1 MNSIPDVADWRRLVL
16 DGWPAVTASDLLQNG
31 QAIWSAEGLTPPN
44 DDEAIAMAAM
54 GRLVRY
60 GQSIAV
66 NLPLSRDATLPRL
79 AFYLHRLRLDA
90 AQGLVRSTWLNR
102 VEMAQRHDLLVFGRP
117 RRMLRDF
124 VTSTVMR
131 PVLVDVNKSL
141 DRVEFQRTL
150 LVNGH
155 GDLLSILE
163 MLEQQ
168 SQPFAI
174 VVDVSAQG
182 CDENAVAL
190 IRTLPTLF
198 PKVPIVAFGFTGQ
211 VLEQPL
217 GLHSWNVRLADGV
230 PLTRTPRLP
239 NAKVVELVA
248 PRDSV
253 MNTFVK
259 RLGFLIWNLKRMVE
273 ETGGRSPEFTALLAV
288 DRALRCL
295 NVPLAAHEEG
305 TARCA
310 RGGRFAVRS
319 IESWLEIASRMR
331 GRRGD
336 VQALLDEILKLI
348 QNNLKEL
355 KEATP
360 GRSELLLQLGAEA
373 IKHKQQLSILLGNK
387 RDALVLQNWL
397 EEKLGANA
405 VHLVAVSAM
414 DGSTAVPPDHPAVVV
429 YAAPLFPSR
438 LHWLGVAAARKV
450 VLCHPFEK
458 DRVLLQ
464 VDVWWR
470 ANAQRSAGT
479 GDKSRLWRL
488 DWSSSAPLSDLQV
501 DAEPS
506 QKAFVAYTE
515 LAIDGLYPKPLRV
528 AQLETLRHFDDWLQ
542 ALLEEP
548 SRAEVNVDDDVGV
561 ESNKD
566 VVILHLERQSEP
578 LRWPADRQVM
588 RLDGDTFSV
597 CPARE
602 IVEGNDLVLLGSSEE
617 RLATQR
623 EIFDMFVQN
632 HHGLQ
637 QTLRVAEKW
646 QEFVDYG
653 VAKFKTVAELTRYL
667 KGKRF
672 DITAGAVQHWHAGR
686 VIGPHDPAA
695 IRILAELAEVPSASQ
710 MAKMVENAIH
720 AIRTEHR
727 KIGGDLRKAI
737 TLTRGRNVAAVQ
749 IGSRCFSR
757 EVFEAM
763 VEVCRVVQI
772 ERPPYSPSTRLPGKT
787 IRDVARQ
794 ISMHHS
800 DKIVFTNSCER
811 SMARSVFED
820 LDAFEAILTV
830 IVDGF
835 HPMYSDKSL
844 SLKQVEDMLA
854 VIPASYA
861 GNMSDITKG
870 KFESC
875 YSRQY
880 EGQKVD
886 ISRHIKLGRSFDQR
900 HTLRLYFHWDAKAE
914 KVVVHH
920 AGVHLPTLNS

>member
-1 MNSIPDVADWRRLVL
+1 VSCTSEVADWRLLVL
-16 DGWPAVTASDLLQNG
+16 EGWPAVAASDLLQHSH
-31 QAIWSAEGLTPPN
+31 AIWLAEGLMPPN
-44 DDEAIAMAAM
+44 DDEAVAMAAM

-66 NLPLSRDATLPRL
+66 NLPLSRDTTLPRL
-79 AFYLHRLRLDA
+79 AYYLHRLRLDA

-102 VEMAQRHDLLVFGRP
+102 VEMAQRCDLLVFGRP

-131 PVLVDVNKSL
+131 PVLMDANKSL
-141 DRVEFQRTL
+141 DRVEFQRTV
-150 LVNGH
+150 LVDGH
-155 GDLLSILE
+155 GDLLNTLE
-163 MLEQQ
+163 VLEQQ
-168 SQPFAI
+168 SRPFAI
-174 VVDVSAQG
+174 LVDVSVQG
-182 CDENAVAL
+182 CDENAVGL
-190 IRTLPTLF
+190 IRTLPTVF

-230 PLTRTPRLP
+230 RLTGTSHSP
-239 NAKVVELVA
+239 NAKQVELVA
-248 PRDSV
+248 PRDSI

-259 RLGFLIWNLKRMVE
+259 RLGFLVWNLKRMVD

-295 NVPLAAHEEG
+295 NVPLAVHEEG

-319 IESWLEIASRMR
+319 IESWLDIASRMR

-355 KEATP
+355 KTATP

-373 IKHKQQLSILLGNK
+373 IKHKKGLSILLGNK

-405 VHLVAVSAM
+405 IDLIAVSAM
-414 DGSTAVPPDHPAVVV
+414 DGSTAVPPDHPALVV

-438 LHWLGVAAARKV
+438 LHWLGVAAKRKV

-458 DRVLLQ
+458 DRVLQQ

-470 ANAQRSAGT
+470 ANALRSAGA

-488 DWSSSAPLSDLQV
+488 DWSEGASLPDLQV
-501 DAEPS
+501 EVEPF
-506 QKAFVAYTE
+506 QETFVAYTE

-528 AQLETLRHFDDWLQ
+528 AQLEISRRFDDWLQ
-542 ALLEEP
+542 AMLEEP
-548 SRAEVNVDDDVGV
+548 SRTEGNDEKDLGV

-566 VVILHLERQSEP
+566 VVILHLERHSEP
-578 LRWPADRQVM
+578 LRWPAERQVM
-588 RLDGDTFSV
+588 RLDGDTFSA

-602 IVEGNDLVLLGSSEE
+602 ILEGNELVLLGSSEE

-646 QEFVDYG
+646 QEFVDQG
-653 VAKFKTVAELTRYL
+653 VSKLKTVAELTRYL
-667 KGKRF
+667 KSKKF
-672 DITAGAVQHWHAGR
+672 DITAGAVQHWYAGR
-686 VIGPHDPAA
+686 VIGPHDPVA

-720 AIRTEHR
+720 AIRNEHR

-737 TLTRGRNVAAVQ
+737 TLTRGRNVSAVQ

-757 EVFEAM
+757 EVFDAM

-772 ERPPYSPSTRLPGKT
+772 ERPTYSPVTPLPGKT
-787 IRDVARQ
+787 VRDVARRFAARN
-794 ISMHHS
+794 S

-820 LDAFEAILTV
+820 LDAFEAILKV
-830 IVDGF
+830 IVEGF
-835 HPMYSDKSL
+835 HPMYSDKNL

-870 KFESC
+870 KFESH
-875 YSRQY
+875 YWRQHD
-880 EGQKVD
+880 GQKVD

-900 HTLRLYFHWDAKAE
+900 HTLRLYFHWDAKAA
-914 KVVVHH
+914 KIVIHH
-920 AGVHLPTLNS
+920 AGEHLPTLNS

>member
-1 MNSIPDVADWRRLVL
+1 MNSIPDVADWSRLVL

-31 QAIWSAEGLTPPN
+31 QAIWSAEGLAPPN

-155 GDLLSILE
+155 GDLLSTLE

-310 RGGRFAVRS
+310 RG
-319 IESWLEIASRMR
+319 
-331 GRRGD
+331 
-336 VQALLDEILKLI
+336 
-348 QNNLKEL
+348 
-355 KEATP
+355 
-360 GRSELLLQLGAEA
+360 
-373 IKHKQQLSILLGNK
+373 
-387 RDALVLQNWL
+387 
-397 EEKLGANA
+397 
-405 VHLVAVSAM
+405 
-414 DGSTAVPPDHPAVVV
+414 
-429 YAAPLFPSR
+429 
-438 LHWLGVAAARKV
+438 
-450 VLCHPFEK
+450 
-458 DRVLLQ
+458 
-464 VDVWWR
+464 
-470 ANAQRSAGT
+470 
-479 GDKSRLWRL
+479 
-488 DWSSSAPLSDLQV
+488 
-501 DAEPS
+501 
-506 QKAFVAYTE
+506 
-515 LAIDGLYPKPLRV
+515 
-528 AQLETLRHFDDWLQ
+528 
-542 ALLEEP
+542 
-548 SRAEVNVDDDVGV
+548 
-561 ESNKD
+561 
-566 VVILHLERQSEP
+566 
-578 LRWPADRQVM
+578 
-588 RLDGDTFSV
+588 
-597 CPARE
+597 
-602 IVEGNDLVLLGSSEE
+602 
-617 RLATQR
+617 
-623 EIFDMFVQN
+623 
-632 HHGLQ
+632 
-637 QTLRVAEKW
+637 
-646 QEFVDYG
+646 
-653 VAKFKTVAELTRYL
+653 
-667 KGKRF
+667 
-672 DITAGAVQHWHAGR
+672 
-686 VIGPHDPAA
+686 
-695 IRILAELAEVPSASQ
+695 
-710 MAKMVENAIH
+710 
-720 AIRTEHR
+720 
-727 KIGGDLRKAI
+727 
-737 TLTRGRNVAAVQ
+737 
-749 IGSRCFSR
+749 
-757 EVFEAM
+757 
-763 VEVCRVVQI
+763 
-772 ERPPYSPSTRLPGKT
+772 
-787 IRDVARQ
+787 
-794 ISMHHS
+794 
-800 DKIVFTNSCER
+800 
-811 SMARSVFED
+811 
-820 LDAFEAILTV
+820 
-830 IVDGF
+830 
-835 HPMYSDKSL
+835 
-844 SLKQVEDMLA
+844 
-854 VIPASYA
+854 
-861 GNMSDITKG
+861 
-870 KFESC
+870 
-875 YSRQY
+875 
-880 EGQKVD
+880 
-886 ISRHIKLGRSFDQR
+886 
-900 HTLRLYFHWDAKAE
+900 
-914 KVVVHH
+914 
-920 AGVHLPTLNS
+920 

>member
-1 MNSIPDVADWRRLVL
+1 M
-16 DGWPAVTASDLLQNG
+16 
-31 QAIWSAEGLTPPN
+31 PPN
-44 DDEAIAMAAM
+44 DDEAVAMAAV

-66 NLPLSRDATLPRL
+66 NLPLSQGATLPRL

-131 PVLVDVNKSL
+131 PVLVDANKPL
-141 DRVEFQRTL
+141 EQVEFQRTM

-155 GDLLSILE
+155 GDLLSTLE

-168 SQPFAI
+168 SRPFAI

-182 CDENAVAL
+182 CDENAVGL
-190 IRTLPTLF
+190 IRTLPTVF
-198 PKVPIVAFGFTGQ
+198 PKVPVVAFGFTGQ

-230 PLTRTPRLP
+230 PLTGASRSP

-259 RLGFLIWNLKRMVE
+259 RLGFLVWNLKRMVD
-273 ETGGRSPEFTALLAV
+273 ETGGRSSEFTALLAL
-288 DRALRCL
+288 DRVLRCL

-373 IKHKQQLSILLGNK
+373 IKHRKRLSILLGSR
-387 RDALVLQNWL
+387 RDALVLQDWL
-397 EEKLGANA
+397 EKKLGANA
-405 VHLVAVSAM
+405 VDLIAVSAM
-414 DGSTAVPPDHPAVVV
+414 DGSTAVPPDHPALVV

-438 LHWLGVAAARKV
+438 LHWLGVAATRKV

-458 DRVLLQ
+458 DRVFQQ
-464 VDVWWR
+464 VNVWWR
-470 ANAQRSAGT
+470 ANALRSAGA
-479 GDKSRLWRL
+479 GDKSKLWRL
-488 DWSSSAPLSDLQV
+488 DWSDGAPLTDLQV
-501 DAEPS
+501 EVESS
-506 QKAFVAYTE
+506 QEAFVGYSE
-515 LAIDGLYPKPLRV
+515 LAIDGIYPKPLRV
-528 AQLETLRHFDDWLQ
+528 AQLEVLRRFDDWLQ

-548 SRAEVNVDDDVGV
+548 SRTEINVEDEVGI

-578 LRWPADRQVM
+578 LRWPADRQIM

-597 CPARE
+597 CPAGD
-602 IVEGNDLVLLGSSEE
+602 IVEGNDLVLLGNSEE

-637 QTLRVAEKW
+637 QTLRVAGKW
-646 QEFVDYG
+646 QEFVDHG
-653 VAKFKTVAELTRYL
+653 VAKLKTVAELTRYL
-667 KGKRF
+667 KGKKF

-695 IRILAELAEVPSASQ
+695 IRILAELAEVPNASQ
-710 MAKMVENAIH
+710 MAKIVENAIL
-720 AIRTEHR
+720 AIRNEHR

-737 TLTRGRNVAAVQ
+737 TLARGRSVSAVQ

-763 VEVCRVVQI
+763 VEVCRVVEV
-772 ERPPYSPSTRLPGKT
+772 ERPTYSPAPRLPGKT

-794 ISMHHS
+794 FSVHHA
-800 DKIVFTNSCER
+800 DKVAFTNSCER
-811 SMARSVFED
+811 SMARSAFED
-820 LDAFEAILTV
+820 LDAFEAILNV
-830 IVDGF
+830 IVEGF
-835 HPMYSDKSL
+835 HPMYADKSL

-900 HTLRLYFHWDAKAE
+900 HTLRLYFHWDANAE
-914 KVVVHH
+914 KIIVHH